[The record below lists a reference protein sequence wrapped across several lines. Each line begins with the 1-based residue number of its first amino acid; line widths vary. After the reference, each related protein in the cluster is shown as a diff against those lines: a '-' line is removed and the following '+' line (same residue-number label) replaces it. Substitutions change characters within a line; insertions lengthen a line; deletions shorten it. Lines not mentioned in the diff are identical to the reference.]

1 MTIQVITDST
11 SDINAAMAEELGVRV
26 VPIYIRFGGKFYR
39 DGVDMK
45 TEEFY
50 ARLDTSPDHPATSQ
64 PTPEDFSAVYK
75 EYCDRVDGI
84 ISVHI
89 SSKISGTFNS
99 ASIAKKMLGS
109 RYHIEIIDS
118 KFNSAGLA
126 LVVMNAARLVR
137 TQKDLAA
144 IADEVRRSVSRV
156 HMFGVFDTMKYL
168 AWSGRVSKAIVAAA
182 NILNVKPLLTFHE
195 GEIIRA
201 GLVRSLSKGADR
213 LYRFVGSKKNI
224 AEMAL
229 VHSAVPE
236 QAEKLKERLGRFFP
250 AEKIRIM
257 QLGAGLGVHG
267 GPGVLLV
274 ALREG

>member
-11 SDINAAMAEELGVRV
+11 SDINAAMADEFGIRV
-26 VPIYIRFGGKFYR
+26 IPIYIRFGDKFYR

-45 TEEFY
+45 IEEFY
-50 ARLDTSPDHPATSQ
+50 VKLDTSPNHPATSQ
-64 PTPEDFSAVYK
+64 PTPEDFAAVYK

-99 ASIAKKMLGS
+99 ATIAKKILGS
-109 RYHIEIIDS
+109 QCPIEIIDS
-118 KFNSAGLA
+118 KLNSAGLA
-126 LVVMNAARLVR
+126 LVVITTARLVK
-137 TQKDLAA
+137 TKKGLAA
-144 IADEVRRSVSRV
+144 IADEVRRSVSQV

-182 NILNVKPLLTFHE
+182 NILNIKPLLTFRE

-201 GLVRSLSKGADR
+201 GLVRSLHKGADR
-213 LYRFVGSKKNI
+213 LYQYVESKKNI
-224 AEMAL
+224 TEIAI
-229 VHSAVPE
+229 VHSAIPE
-236 QAEKLKERLGRFFP
+236 QAEKLKERLGKLIP
-250 AEKIRIM
+250 VEKIRIM